1 MFPQHVAERLKD
13 GEAVAAEAH
22 ESVTI
27 LFADIVNFTS
37 MSSTASPPHR
47 VVALVVAMMMMM
59 IPILLL
65 LLLPLHNNRNKNYID
80 NNNQVRTEDLFEML
94 SALYTAFDELVDRH
108 GVHKVDTIGDGEDCC
123 HHCHCHVI
131 VII

>member
-37 MSSTASPPHR
+37 MSSTASPPHP
-47 VVALVVAMMMMM
+47 VVVGCLAKLAKGKELDAVGRQFEPIPPLRFHDGGALVVWPGM
-59 IPILLL
+59 
-65 LLLPLHNNRNKNYID
+65 
-80 NNNQVRTEDLFEML
+80 LFPN
-94 SALYTAFDELVDRH
+94 SRGF
-108 GVHKVDTIGDGEDCC
+108 
-123 HHCHCHVI
+123 
-131 VII
+131 